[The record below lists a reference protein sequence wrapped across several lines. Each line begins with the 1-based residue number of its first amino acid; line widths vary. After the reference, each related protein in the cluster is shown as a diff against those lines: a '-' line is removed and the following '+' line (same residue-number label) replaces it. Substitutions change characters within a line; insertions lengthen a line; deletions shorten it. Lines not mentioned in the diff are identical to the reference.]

1 MIPSNRSKRRLGAW
15 LLGLALSSLALGCS
29 SPQPAAPPLQHDLS
43 GVWAGPP
50 LPTLQDP
57 PPLTPEG
64 QTLYDA
70 NRPTWGPKAVGL
82 ADSNDP
88 LVTCDPLGFPRS
100 MLYETRGFEFVHTPA
115 KTIQL
120 LQYQRVWREIWTDG
134 RPLPSDVGGTNATS
148 PDPRWYG
155 YSVGKWID
163 DSTFVV
169 QSTGSDERS
178 WLEYFGHP
186 HSLAAP
192 FEERYHRLDKDNLEV
207 TMTVTDPQVY
217 TRPFVAM
224 KQKFVRSNKQELEEQ
239 MCVPSEALEYF
250 KTIATPAALGNR

>member
-1 MIPSNRSKRRLGAW
+1 MLT
-15 LLGLALSSLALGCS
+15 LALSSSFAAACS
-29 SPQPAAPPLQHDLS
+29 SPQPAQAPAATLQHDLS

-50 LPTLQDP
+50 LPTLQEP

-64 QTLYDA
+64 QKLYDA

-82 ADSNDP
+82 GDSNDP

-134 RPLPSDVGGTNATS
+134 RALPTDVGGTNATS
-148 PDPRWYG
+148 PDARWYG
-155 YSVGKWID
+155 YSVGTWTD

-169 QSTGSDERS
+169 TSTGSDERS
-178 WLEYFGHP
+178 WLQYYGYP
-186 HSLAAP
+186 HSVAAV

-207 TMTVTDPQVY
+207 TLIVTDPQLY
-217 TRPFVAM
+217 TRPFEAM
-224 KQKFVRSNKQELEEQ
+224 KQKFVRAAKQELEEQ
-239 MCVPSEALEYF
+239 MCIPSEALEYF
-250 KTIATPAALGNR
+250 KTVAAPAALGNK

>member
-1 MIPSNRSKRRLGAW
+1 M
-15 LLGLALSSLALGCS
+15 
-29 SPQPAAPPLQHDLS
+29 
-43 GVWAGPP
+43 
-50 LPTLQDP
+50 
-57 PPLTPEG
+57 
-64 QTLYDA
+64 
-70 NRPTWGPKAVGL
+70 
-82 ADSNDP
+82 
-88 LVTCDPLGFPRS
+88 
-100 MLYETRGFEFVHTPA
+100 
-115 KTIQL
+115 
-120 LQYQRVWREIWTDG
+120 
-134 RPLPSDVGGTNATS
+134 GGTNATS

-178 WLEYFGHP
+178 WLEYLGRP
-186 HSLAAP
+186 HSLAAT

-224 KQKFVRSNKQELEEQ
+224 TQKFVRATRQELEEQ